1 MMLKLLLCLLP
12 LLYLSGAQAAAC
24 PAWPGERAQQEVE
37 QLRQSLATWDDHYH
51 RQGIALVD
59 DELYDQSRQRLLD
72 LQQCFAINAS
82 DDPLASARGPLA
94 HPTVHT
100 GVAKLRDEQAAAQ
113 WLRGKQAVWIQPKVD
128 GVAVS
133 LVYRQGRL
141 VQLLSR
147 GDGVHGHDWS
157 RHLPYL
163 SGIQRE
169 LPRALDLALQG
180 ELYLRLDN
188 HVQAAAGGRGAR
200 GSVAGLMARKQLSA
214 QLGADIG
221 LFVWDWPEGPATQ
234 AERLSALT
242 ALGFSDSQQYSVA
255 IDTFEQAAH
264 WRQHWYRSA
273 LPFATDG
280 VILRQDQRPAAERWQ
295 ANAPYWIAA
304 WKYPL
309 RQALAEVREVQFKVG
324 RTGRIT
330 PLLQLKPLQ
339 LDDRQVSQVSLGS
352 LARWQALDIRAGD
365 QVAISLAG
373 LTIPR
378 LESVVQR
385 SSQRAPVQVPEP
397 GRYHSLSCWQ
407 DSPACRQQFVA
418 RLHWLGG
425 KQGLNM
431 PGMGSATW
439 TQLVD
444 SGLVSTLD
452 DWLNLDREQLLGV
465 AGIAETRAEQLLE
478 VFTQARQQPFQ
489 RWLHGLGM
497 PAPRRLEPG
506 PDWQTM
512 ARRTAREWLQEPGIG
527 NGRAEQLQA
536 FFNDDAV
543 QLLAGQL
550 RHHTIKGF

>member
-12 LLYLSGAQAAAC
+12 FLAISTVQAAC
-24 PAWPGERAQQEVE
+24 PAWPGERAQQEIA
-37 QLRQSLATWDDHYH
+37 QLRQTLANWDDHYH
-51 RQGIALVD
+51 RLAVALVD

-72 LQQCFAINAS
+72 LQQCFAISAN
-82 DDPLASARGPLA
+82 DDPLTSARGPLA

-100 GVAKLRDEQAAAQ
+100 GVAKLRDEQAVAQ
-113 WLRGKQAVWIQPKVD
+113 WLRGKQALWVQPKVD

-133 LVYRQGRL
+133 LVYRQGQL

-163 SGIQRE
+163 AGIQRE
-169 LPRALDLALQG
+169 LPRSLDLVLQG

-200 GSVAGLMARKQLSA
+200 GSVAGLMARTQLSSP
-214 QLGADIG
+214 LGADIG

-242 ALGFSDSQQYSVA
+242 ALGFSDSQRYSVA
-255 IDTFEQAAH
+255 IDSFAQAAH

-280 VILRQDQRPAAERWQ
+280 VILRQDQRPAAARWQ

-330 PLLQLKPLQ
+330 PLLQLQPLQ

-352 LARWQALDIRAGD
+352 LARWQALDVRAGD
-365 QVAISLAG
+365 QVAVSLAG

-378 LESVVQR
+378 LESVVHR

-397 GRYHSLSCWQ
+397 GRYHPLSCWQ

-431 PGMGSATW
+431 PGMGAATW
-439 TQLVD
+439 AQLVD
-444 SGLVSTLD
+444 GGLVSTLD
-452 DWLNLDREQLLGV
+452 DWLSLEREQLLSV
-465 AGIAETRAEQLLE
+465 AGIAERRAEQLLE
-478 VFTQARQQPFQ
+478 VFAHARQQPFQ
-489 RWLHGLGM
+489 RWLRGLGM
-497 PAPRRLEPG
+497 PAPRSFEPG

-512 ARRTAREWLQEPGIG
+512 AGKTAGHWQQEPGIG
-527 NGRAEQLQA
+527 RGRAEQLQA
-536 FFNDDAV
+536 FFSDDAV
-543 QLLAGQL
+543 QILAAQL